1 MGVLEVVL
9 AANDKRNL
17 YFGQVYS
24 FVLRGQREIEQGDM
38 NAATLHLIPAG
49 GAALSPSLLSLLIC
63 PKA

>member
-1 MGVLEVVL
+1 MGVLEVLL

-17 YFGQVYS
+17 YFGQVWAFTFRRQS
-24 FVLRGQREIEQGDM
+24 EIEHGDI

-49 GAALSPSLLSLLIC
+49 GAAPSPPLLSLLIC